1 MTFILVA
8 YVCVRNAN
16 LKQNKEGVWSVALFS
31 NMRKYIREIE
41 IYKYVKTNIKQI

>member
-16 LKQNKEGVWSVALFS
+16 LKQNKGVWSVVLFS
-31 NMRKYIREIE
+31 NMRQYIREIE
-41 IYKYVKTNIKQI
+41 TYKYVKTNIKQI